1 MTTEKLMSKSIGHE
15 ITLKVYVLLNEKFQ
29 RNASKVPTY
38 FYLLEYVNTEF
49 FFLSDN
55 FIFPPMN
62 AGYKCKMDHFI
73 DGPIFHEGKIR
84 FFHTIKQI
92 AYNEPIKKY

>member
-1 MTTEKLMSKSIGHE
+1 MSKSIGHE

-73 DGPIFHEGKIR
+73 DGLNVFHEGKKKKIS
-84 FFHTIKQI
+84 
-92 AYNEPIKKY
+92 YN

>member
-1 MTTEKLMSKSIGHE
+1 MSKSIGHE

-62 AGYKCKMDHFI
+62 AGYKCKMDHSI
-73 DGPIFHEGKIR
+73 DGLNVFHEGKKKKKFR
-84 FFHTIKQI
+84 TIKSKLHTMSQ
-92 AYNEPIKKY
+92 